1 MDFLESLKADF
12 IAEAEE
18 YLSIMQSELLRLE
31 ELDGS
36 GNWYDELEEVYRTTH
51 SLKGAARSVNLPLIE
66 QLCITLEE
74 LWKRARNGDLTLERK
89 IFDVAN
95 ETLDVLNQLLHDVR
109 NNTVTI
115 SVSGVEQM
123 RKKIEKFFIDTSK
136 HTGLLDTLNSEHF
149 LNTSDKLLDIHDKE
163 NDENSIIE
171 IQNNET
177 STIKAN
183 ITNKK
188 GQNETTKEFI
198 RLAFEKI
205 NNLLIET
212 EELVSFENQ
221 LNFIQNEVNDLY
233 TEGWKYFKNEVNPNI
248 QHKTYISEFLNRLN
262 AVNRSLHQLK
272 HSFAI
277 HTNTILEHSHE
288 MIMFPIAQ
296 VFEILP
302 RMVRDISKSRGK
314 KVKLT
319 LIDNQVEIDKRIV
332 EGLKDPL
339 LHLVRNCIDHGIE
352 SPQTRKIQGK
362 PEEGNITISASIN
375 SEGRLVLDIEDDG
388 SGINIHK
395 IREKSLQ
402 RNVVSSEQI
411 KKMSD
416 EEIVHLIFT
425 SGLSTSEEIN
435 DISGHGL
442 GMTIVADQIEKLGG
456 TISIATQQS
465 KGTKFTILLPRVL
478 SFFRGILVN
487 EGEIWILIPVQFVT
501 KVFSIPISKIKHIS
515 SSTYIDMEGV
525 KIPLV
530 KLSDVTR
537 INRNSVLGLKDTTI
551 QVIILQQSNKMIALH
566 IQKIIGF
573 EVGII
578 RSFDN
583 FLLKHPLFSG
593 AVVLSSGKLAFVVK
607 VDAIFNHSFQTNSMD
622 VSDVKKHILVV
633 DDSLTVRN
641 ILRNYLEASGFDVS
655 TAENGILALSKLREV
670 RFDAVIT
677 DIEMPA
683 MNGLELIKRIRQEE
697 KWKYLP
703 VVIVSTLDRE
713 IDQQKGFKAGAN
725 AYITKGSFEK
735 GKLLEILNTLISK

>member
-115 SVSGVEQM
+115 SAAGVEQM
-123 RKKIEKFFIDTSK
+123 RKKIEKFFIDTPK

-149 LNTSDKLLDIHDKE
+149 FTTSDKLLDIHDKE

-248 QHKTYISEFLNRLN
+248 QYKTYISEFLNRLN

-339 LHLVRNCIDHGIE
+339 IHLVRNCIDHGIE

-388 SGINIHK
+388 SGINIQK

-465 KGTKFTILLPRVL
+465 KGTRFTILLPRVL
-478 SFFRGILVN
+478 SFFRGILVK
-487 EGEIWILIPVQFVT
+487 EGDILMLIPVQFVT

-515 SSTYIDMEGV
+515 SSTYIDMEDV

-530 KLSDVTR
+530 KLSDV
-537 INRNSVLGLKDTTI
+537 ILKNGKSIPGLNDKTI
-551 QVIILQQSNKMIALH
+551 QVIILQQSNKRIALH
-566 IQKIIGF
+566 VQKIIGY
-573 EVGII
+573 ESGIV

-641 ILRNYLEASGFDVS
+641 ILRNYLEASGFEVS

-670 RFDAVIT
+670 TFDAVIT

-725 AYITKGSFEK
+725 AYITKGIFEK